1 MHAAQLILVVWGE
14 RRGEGNKIY
23 LKGDKGGNRATRE
36 IWGAEKLQGLRQSVT
51 HYECDSRNSLGGL
64 AGGGPPLIE

>member
-1 MHAAQLILVVWGE
+1 MHAAQLILVVWGG

-36 IWGAEKLQGLRQSVT
+36 IWGAE
-51 HYECDSRNSLGGL
+51 
-64 AGGGPPLIE
+64 